1 MNAPRLHLLLAAFF
15 LCGVTVPP
23 LAAAG
28 RPVTVAV
35 FQFEARDEAGSKDA
49 GGQVATLIN
58 ARLSAEADLIT
69 VERAELDKLLGEQE
83 LGLSGT
89 VSQESAAKVGH
100 LLGAR
105 VLITGKLFKADKETI
120 LVAKV
125 IGTETSRVYGEMVKS
140 TTKPVTELADELA
153 VRLAKVIGEKL
164 DTLVAKEETRG
175 QRIDRIKQAL
185 KGTARPA
192 VLVHIPE
199 RHFGGP
205 AVDPAAETELGTLLQ
220 QCGFTVVDA
229 KSDRKAEVEIVGEA
243 FSELGLRKGNLVSC
257 KARVEIKMHRLKDG
271 EIVAVDRQLSVALD
285 QSEQMAGKTAL
296 QLAAAELAE
305 RLIPKL
311 AQ

>member
-1 MNAPRLHLLLAAFF
+1 MNSPRFRMFLAALF
-15 LCGVTVPP
+15 LCGPSVLPAE
-23 LAAAG
+23 AAA

-35 FQFEARDEAGSKDA
+35 FQFEAREDVGSKDA

-140 TTKPVTELADELA
+140 STKPVSELADELA
-153 VRLAKVIGEKL
+153 VRLAKVIGDKL
-164 DTLVAKEETRG
+164 DSLVAKEETRG

-185 KGTARPA
+185 KGPARPA
-192 VLVHIPE
+192 VLIRIPE

-205 AVDPAAETELGTLLQ
+205 AVDPAAETELGALLQ
-220 QCGFTVVDA
+220 QCGFMVVDE
-229 KSDRKAEVEIVGEA
+229 KSERKPEVEIVGEA

-257 KARVEIKMHRLKDG
+257 KARVEIKMRRLKDG
-271 EIVAVDRQLSVALD
+271 EVVAVDRQMSVAVD

-296 QLAAAELAE
+296 QQAAAELAE

-311 AQ
+311 AR